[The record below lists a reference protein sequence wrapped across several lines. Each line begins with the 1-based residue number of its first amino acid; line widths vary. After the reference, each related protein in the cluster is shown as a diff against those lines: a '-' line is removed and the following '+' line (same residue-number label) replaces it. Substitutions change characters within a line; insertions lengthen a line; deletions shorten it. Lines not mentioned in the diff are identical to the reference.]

1 MAITINS
8 KFVKFNYVKYRTVE
22 GRLQPY
28 VREDIAEILTA
39 IVNYGSIAFIY
50 GYDNNLLWPDGNATE
65 YIPDDPQILGGN
77 VIFTQGKW
85 FGTSKASLEDALR
98 DSKII
103 ENLETDLNIGHPA
116 KPAVGEPGQEGYI
129 PPVKATGIFAEI
141 DNLRFFNRIGVPV
154 EGTNDT
160 YVMGAVKP
168 GATLTIKG
176 EGSTK
181 VTADADTGTVTI
193 SSEAGDTTRKNDII
207 IAGGPL
213 ANNVTEGGDTWPT
226 GWKDDAGNKI
236 IPKDESLEEILKAL
250 FLQEK
255 YGTLSDPVYAW
266 NPALSNTPVVDIK
279 ENTTSV
285 KGKHVPVGTE
295 VSVSFS
301 PSGEAIIN
309 QAATAT
315 VSGATYGYS
324 LGGTTINNGTSYIAN
339 AADQSV
345 TGTLAITSATFQE
358 DIDVKSQQAE
368 AKYKVKEGDN
378 TLSVTQGGLTVTPGT
393 FADVTVCN
401 VSNTKIIN
409 KQDFKTINQTGFE
422 AATSVYAGGSKT
434 LSNDISVIVTGYY
447 PIYYGWL
454 TDTSDIITSDYI
466 TTNFVN
472 TLKARLGKTPNANV
486 PTTTTTG
493 AGNSSFIL
501 ALPVDLGYTSIVVKN
516 ATNEAPAGTPHYV
529 DINNVVEEKQYRVF
543 YIANSTPTTGDATFK
558 IELKNKINIS
568 DI

>member
-22 GRLQPY
+22 GKAGLQPY
-28 VREDIAEILTA
+28 VREDIAEILDA

-50 GYDNNLLWPDGNATE
+50 GYDNTLPWPDGNATE

-77 VIFTQGKW
+77 VIFAQGKW
-85 FGTSKASLEDALR
+85 FGTSKASLEDALG
-98 DSKII
+98 DSNII
-103 ENLETDLNIGHPA
+103 EKLQTELNIGHPA
-116 KPAVGEPGQEGYI
+116 KPAVGEPGQAGYV
-129 PPVKATGIFAEI
+129 PAKEATGIFAEI

-160 YVMGAVKP
+160 YVMGAAKP

-176 EGSTK
+176 AGSTK

-193 SSEAGDTTRKNDII
+193 SSEAGETTTTNDII

-213 ANNVTEGGDTWPT
+213 ANNVTEDGDSWPEA
-226 GWKDDAGNKI
+226 WMHNGNKI
-236 IPKDESLEEILKAL
+236 IPAGKSLEEILKVL

-266 NPALSNTPVVDIK
+266 NPALSNTPTVDIK
-279 ENTTSV
+279 QNTTSV
-285 KGKHVPVGTE
+285 VNTLVPVGTE
-295 VSVSFS
+295 VTVSFAIHE
-301 PSGEAIIN
+301 GETN
-309 QAATAT
+309 QATAT

-324 LGGTTINNGTSYIAN
+324 LDGTNITNGTSYIAT
-339 AADQSV
+339 ATGQSV
-345 TGTLAITSATFQE
+345 DGTLVIESATFQ
-358 DIDVKSQQAE
+358 DVDVKSQTAE
-368 AKYKVKEGDN
+368 TKYKVKEGDN
-378 TLSVTQGGLTVTPGT
+378 TLSVKQSGRTARPGT
-393 FADVTVCN
+393 FADATVYN
-401 VSNTKIIN
+401 VSNTKTIN
-409 KQDFKTINQTGFE
+409 KTNPKTINQDGFT
-422 AATSVYAGGSKT
+422 TSDAYTGGSKA
-434 LSNDISVIVTGYY
+434 LSNSISVKVTGYY

-454 TDTSDIITSDYI
+454 TDTSDTITSEYI
-466 TTNFVN
+466 TTDFVR
-472 TLKARLGKTPNANV
+472 TLKARLDKTPDANV

-529 DINNVVEEKQYRVF
+529 DVNNVVEKKQYRVF

-558 IELKNKINIS
+558 IELKK
-568 DI
+568 